1 MVPYE
6 TRLATGGVQDI
17 MPFKDTQHS
26 LEYFFAK
33 ASVQDEPAV
42 KKHLRIFGPIINY
55 PFSG

>member
-1 MVPYE
+1 MRHDW
-6 TRLATGGVQDI
+6 RLEAGQDI

-42 KKHLRIFGPIINY
+42 KKHLRIFGITIINY